1 VGGVLHPEH
10 ARLLEQI
17 RAVAPPPREGPPQ
30 RDSYGGSGHPF
41 YSVGAPERRAIARAW
56 VASRRGA
63 DPAQTLAAID
73 SLFAGESHEEK
84 TLPGFILA
92 LDRTA
97 RRAVRPADLDRWL
110 GELNGWAEIDCL
122 CQSVFTAED
131 FSTDWPAWKALLER
145 LAVDPNIN
153 KRRAALVLL
162 NAPVRGS
169 DDPRFRDLALQTLD
183 RLKGERDILIT
194 KAVSWLLRTMTGRHR
209 AVVEDYLAREAD
221 RLPKV
226 AVRETRIKL
235 ATGTKSGRNRGA
247 ARVEAKPHA
256 RP

>member
-1 VGGVLHPEH
+1 MHPEH
-10 ARLLEQI
+10 ARLLAEI
-17 RAVAPPPREGPPQ
+17 RSIARSPREGPPL

-41 YSVGAPERRAIARAW
+41 YLVGAPERRAIARAW
-56 VASRRGA
+56 VAPRRGR
-63 DPAQTLAAID
+63 DPAETLAVID
-73 SLFAGESHEEK
+73 SLFAGDSHEEK

-92 LDRTA
+92 LDRAA
-97 RRAVRPADLDRWL
+97 RRLVQPSDLDRWL

-122 CQSVFTAED
+122 CQSVFTAQD
-131 FSTDWPAWKALLER
+131 MAADWPAWEALIER
-145 LAVDPNIN
+145 LAADENIN

-169 DDPRFRDLALQTLD
+169 DDTRFRGLALQTLD

-209 AVVEDYLAREAD
+209 AAVEEYLAREAD
-221 RLPKV
+221 VLPKI

-235 ATGTKSGRNRGA
+235 ATGTKSGRGR
-247 ARVEAKPHA
+247 RIVEAAGPTSEEHE
-256 RP
+256 